1 MDSAALRIYQ
11 NSFHKKLSNMVIS
24 FHAVEQP
31 VESLPVHQDDDS
43 ISSGSEV
50 TVEEVTKTAEST
62 ELIVGEYVKLNS
74 SDSPNL
80 LKHSPGASI
89 VLKHH

>member
-1 MDSAALRIYQ
+1 
-11 NSFHKKLSNMVIS
+11 MVIS